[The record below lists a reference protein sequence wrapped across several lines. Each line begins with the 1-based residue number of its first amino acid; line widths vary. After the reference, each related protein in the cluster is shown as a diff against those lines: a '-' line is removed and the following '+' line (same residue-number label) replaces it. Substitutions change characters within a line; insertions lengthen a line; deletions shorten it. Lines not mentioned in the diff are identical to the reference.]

1 VQGGRAASALTVAVL
16 TGARTPQARTLLEQ
30 SEPDFIIDD
39 MTKLP
44 ELLSQIDSLAT
55 IQRLQ
60 FTERAKAEL
69 LLQRWFALH
78 MNMQTE
84 SVTLTP
90 KAVSLN
96 SFNGFYRID
105 GEEYFFKTHVE
116 EQGVLEEYYHAEFL
130 HNAGYTIVRPLRT
143 LHEQGRQMVIY
154 PVVRWP
160 VMFDLVHLVENGY
173 TKDATAE
180 RLVAA
185 EKRECERLL
194 NIYRATLAYS
204 TAEEHAQAPIHQLFW
219 HRLAGERLQS
229 FYKGKRVLMPH
240 PTDEYIPFDILLRY
254 KWNIN
259 GVKQQY
265 TLGELIERAKGA
277 LHPAQA
283 AITVIGHGDAHFGN
297 VFLEDQRDYLYFD
310 PAFAGR
316 HSPLLDVIKPLF
328 HNIFALWMY
337 FPREVERELSLEV
350 SLHDQDGIIAI
361 EHNYEWTPIRQA
373 ILQTKMEH
381 LLKPLIEWLRSIDAL
396 PENWLEIMQSALLC
410 CPLLTVNLID
420 TQRFPPIVGWLGFTL
435 AVLMGNNGMQSW
447 RLGIDRW

>member
-1 VQGGRAASALTVAVL
+1 
-16 TGARTPQARTLLEQ
+16 
-30 SEPDFIIDD
+30 
-39 MTKLP
+39 
-44 ELLSQIDSLAT
+44 
-55 IQRLQ
+55 
-60 FTERAKAEL
+60 
-69 LLQRWFALH
+69 
-78 MNMQTE
+78 
-84 SVTLTP
+84 
-90 KAVSLN
+90 
-96 SFNGFYRID
+96 
-105 GEEYFFKTHVE
+105 
-116 EQGVLEEYYHAEFL
+116 
-130 HNAGYTIVRPLRT
+130 
-143 LHEQGRQMVIY
+143 MVIY

-160 VMFDLVHLVENGY
+160 VMFDLVHIVENGY
-173 TKDATAE
+173 TKNTTSE
-180 RLVAA
+180 MLVTS

-204 TAEEHAQAPIHQLFW
+204 TPEEHAQAPIHQLFW
-219 HRLAGERLQS
+219 HRLAGERLPS

-240 PTDEYIPFDILLRY
+240 STDEYIPFDTLLRY
-254 KWNIN
+254 KWSIN

-265 TLGELIERAKGA
+265 TLGELIERAKAA

-283 AITVIGHGDAHFGN
+283 AMTVIGHGDAHFGN
-297 VFLEDQRDYLYFD
+297 VFLENQRDYLYFD

-350 SLHDQDGIIAI
+350 SLDDQDGIIAI

-373 ILQTKMEH
+373 ILQTKMEY